1 MVRSASRT
9 PIVLSFM
16 LTLLATGALAESAQV
31 SITPWLKTQPVPLPL
46 AILDEETGV
55 EPIPLALDSPP
66 LGVDDLWPAPGDE
79 ALLAPAAGV
88 EFKAEQALDFAPLP
102 ADGSDAVHLAYAVTY
117 LDNPAWQ
124 KGKLEVTGRAPFRLF
139 LDGEKVCDRTA
150 AAAADTDQVS
160 GEVTLD
166 QGWRR
171 LVLVTVASGA
181 DNLPG
186 WSLDVHWTPGD
197 STPGDWKPTV
207 KTDPRHPFDFPD
219 YWSQESVSNAAVTRD
234 GRYLAVR
241 VSGWQGDQGDRTS
254 RLEVWDLVERSQVWN
269 FHGARVQ
276 DFTWD
281 AAGQRLLLQVGAD
294 KGSDLFFWHRSNG
307 LLERIDT
314 GIEHAGSF
322 TWAPDG
328 KVVYYTKTTPHEKG
342 DKPYKAMWGL
352 EDRWHGWRDDSE
364 IWYFAPG
371 TGTHRQLTAMTFGPD
386 GFAVSADGT
395 FLVMKRSVRLDERP
409 FIGTEIWTLDTRN
422 GEARRVT
429 LFRSYSVGALAL
441 SPDGKRVAFSAPMD
455 PVTGNEN
462 TNPEHNDNQ
471 ADLWI
476 LDLDRGDLRNITRE
490 FEPAVATGSYVTN
503 RGGTV
508 FWDERGKI
516 GFSGLLNKRVKLH
529 FYDPDKDRLE
539 AHELGTPGGSQFAA
553 SEGSGTTLVYYGDVM
568 QSPGDVWTLDWKRDR
583 NKRLFSTS
591 PEFSRLISGAP
602 RIEDFD
608 YVNSD
613 GVTIPGFLFYPRG
626 YNPRETYPM
635 VVDYYAG
642 VLGFA
647 GGFYWGSTVLANRGY
662 FVYVPTPR
670 GASGWGQE
678 FADTHSNDWGTLTSR
693 DMNEGVR
700 AIVAEV
706 PGVDGDRVAPV
717 SGSYGGFMTMYLLSM
732 DKDHP
737 DYYPYATGISDY
749 GISNL
754 ASYWGKGW
762 WGYLYSDMA
771 TAGKYPWND
780 SQFYVDH
787 SPLYQADNVT
797 VPLLLIHG
805 DADTNVPVSESD
817 QMYTALKVLGREVV
831 FVRFPGEDHGIVGK
845 RTSYLTSKRM
855 HWEWFDKYL
864 KDRPGAWDARMEG
877 EFAK

>member
-328 KVVYYTKTTPHEKG
+328 SGLYLNAAMRGHENVLFVPVDGGEPRAVTEGAHMLGFSTMDAEGAFMVGVRETSHRPGDVVRI
-342 DKPYKAMWGL
+342 DL
-352 EDRWHGWRDDSE
+352 DSGEPTYLTAVNQDVLTGVRLGEVEE
-364 IWYFAPG
+364 IWYPSVDDFEVQGWIIKPPDFDPERDYPMMLVIHGGPHGMYDVGFNFSWQNHAANDYVVLYTNPRGSSGYGSAFGNAIENAYPG
-371 TGTHRQLTAMTFGPD
+371 KDYDDLMNGVDEVLSRGYVDEENMFVYGCSGGGVLTSWVVGQTDRFRA
-386 GFAVSADGT
+386 ASA
-395 FLVMKRSVRLDERP
+395 
-409 FIGTEIWTLDTRN
+409 N
-422 GEARRVT
+422 C
-429 LFRSYSVGALAL
+429 
-441 SPDGKRVAFSAPMD
+441 
-455 PVTGNEN
+455 PVTNWLSFVGTTDSPYWYSNFDALPWDDPTEHLARSPLMHVGNVS
-462 TNPEHNDNQ
+462 TPTMLMTGVQ
-471 ADLWI
+471 
-476 LDLDRGDLRNITRE
+476 DLR
-490 FEPAVATGSYVTN
+490 
-503 RGGTV
+503 
-508 FWDERGKI
+508 
-516 GFSGLLNKRVKLH
+516 
-529 FYDPDKDRLE
+529 
-539 AHELGTPGGSQFAA
+539 TPMPQT
-553 SEGSGTTLVYYGDVM
+553 EEY
-568 QSPGDVWTLDWKRDR
+568 
-583 NKRLFSTS
+583 
-591 PEFSRLISGAP
+591 
-602 RIEDFD
+602 
-608 YVNSD
+608 
-613 GVTIPGFLFYPRG
+613 
-626 YNPRETYPM
+626 
-635 VVDYYAG
+635 
-642 VLGFA
+642 
-647 GGFYWGSTVLANRGY
+647 
-662 FVYVPTPR
+662 
-670 GASGWGQE
+670 
-678 FADTHSNDWGTLTSR
+678 
-693 DMNEGVR
+693 
-700 AIVAEV
+700 
-706 PGVDGDRVAPV
+706 
-717 SGSYGGFMTMYLLSM
+717 
-732 DKDHP
+732 
-737 DYYPYATGISDY
+737 
-749 GISNL
+749 
-754 ASYWGKGW
+754 
-762 WGYLYSDMA
+762 
-771 TAGKYPWND
+771 
-780 SQFYVDH
+780 
-787 SPLYQADNVT
+787 YQA
-797 VPLLLIHG
+797 L
-805 DADTNVPVSESD
+805 
-817 QMYTALKVLGREVV
+817 
-831 FVRFPGEDHGIVGK
+831 
-845 RTSYLTSKRM
+845 
-855 HWEWFDKYL
+855 KYL
-864 KDRPGAWDARMEG
+864 KVPTVMVRFNDEWHGTSSNPSNFLRTQMYLRGWFERWGDHDDGRPVTQDR
-877 EFAK
+877 